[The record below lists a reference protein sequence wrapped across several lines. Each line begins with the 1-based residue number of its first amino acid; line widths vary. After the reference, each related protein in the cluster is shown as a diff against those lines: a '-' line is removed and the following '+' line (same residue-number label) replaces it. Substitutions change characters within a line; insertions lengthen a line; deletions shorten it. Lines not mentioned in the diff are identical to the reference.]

1 MNPFTNRQT
10 DVWTRLREGF
20 RASVVDVGP
29 IGAPKGLRAGVGY
42 GRVSSI
48 SMGVLLKEGET

>member
-10 DVWTRLREGF
+10 DVWARLREEF

-29 IGAPKGLRAGVGY
+29 RAGFGY
-42 GRVSSI
+42 GRVSTI
-48 SMGVLLKEGET
+48 PMGILLKEGET